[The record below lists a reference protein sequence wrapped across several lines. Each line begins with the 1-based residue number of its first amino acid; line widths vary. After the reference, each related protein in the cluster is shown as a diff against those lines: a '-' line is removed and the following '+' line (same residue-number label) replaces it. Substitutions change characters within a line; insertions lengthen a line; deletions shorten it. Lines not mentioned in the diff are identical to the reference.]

1 MIAIGVS
8 TVIKSSLKDVRI
20 RTLTIGHHDAL
31 LALWRDADLPYRP
44 NGRDSRSSIKNQME
58 HGPELFLGAFQ
69 DDRLVGS
76 VIATFDDRKGWIN
89 RLAVAPRSRRKGV
102 ARVLVQRAEL
112 ALRKRGAEV
121 IAALVEREN
130 SPSLALFQ
138 ECGYHVHHD
147 IVYLS
152 KRDSEDV

>member
-1 MIAIGVS
+1 MES
-8 TVIKSSLKDVRI
+8 KLTDVRI
-20 RTLTIGHHDAL
+20 RVLTADDYDGLLKLWQDAG
-31 LALWRDADLPYRP
+31 LPYRP
-44 NGRDSRSSIKNQME
+44 NGRDSGSSIKNQME
-58 HGPELFLGAFQ
+58 HDPDLFLGAFQ

-76 VIATFDDRKGWIN
+76 VIATFDQRKGWIN
-89 RLAVAPRSRRKGV
+89 RLAVAPQSRRKGV
-102 ARVLVQRAEL
+102 ARLLVERAEL
-112 ALRKRGAEV
+112 ALRKHGAEI

-138 ECGYHVHHD
+138 ECGYKVHSD

>member
-1 MIAIGVS
+1 MA
-8 TVIKSSLKDVRI
+8 KSCLKDVRI
-20 RTLTIGHHDAL
+20 RTLTIRDHYEL
-31 LALWRDADLPYRP
+31 VALWRDAGLPYRP
-44 NGRDSRSSIKNQME
+44 NGRDSRSSIKSQME
-58 HGPELFLGAFQ
+58 HDPELFFGAFE

-76 VIATFDDRKGWIN
+76 VIATFDKRKGWIN
-89 RLAVAPRSRRKGV
+89 RLAVAPGSRRKGL
-102 ARVLVQRAEL
+102 ARVLVEKAEL

-138 ECGYHVHHD
+138 ECGYKIHND